1 MAQRRRPVF
10 PLGLGAVLM
19 ITTSQAALAFT
30 ECASRGGVVTTLST
44 SADAAQS
51 IQNFNASQ
59 FVCVVVTSGTN
70 LTLTGD
76 GSGPVN
82 VLSAGGVEFVLESGA
97 TVAGTTGSEGVG
109 LFSYNAASPVFVQ
122 VDGDISGQFGGLNS
136 GSGHNGE
143 DRYTINGR
151 VTSSSGE
158 SDFDLYVYG
167 ARIDQIP
174 DSANEEEVS
183 AFAGTSDITVGQT
196 GEVRGRGVGLYLN
209 GGDYL
214 LPDSV
219 ARQTAQ
225 FTVVNRG
232 TIGLLSDFD
241 GSAIWVSGSTADVTN
256 FGLIEG
262 GLTFAQR
269 NNVFSN
275 EATGTV
281 DLSDSFMNFAG
292 DGEVDNG
299 PFSPNYQ
306 APLWGNDVV
315 RNSGTMLAYGTTTIS
330 YLDRFEMNGG
340 VIRMDD
346 GQADSLFSAGDDSA
360 FFGAETTFVANG
372 GEVRMDVVLG
382 DDTSASDRLV
392 FWNVRL
398 EDTPTALRF
407 TNVGGTGGLTDRGIL
422 VVGVDGQSD
431 PGAFVLANEAPLE
444 VGAFVYDLTFYN
456 EVDDQ
461 NWYLTTTG
469 AVGPTATIYESA
481 PALVF
486 GAFGRMPT
494 LAQRV
499 GERQVGAGRD
509 GFWLRGWGESGT
521 ATPDSSTAGAAWD
534 FSGGGLQV
542 GYDRTMQDTGA
553 GRLVLGVT
561 AQIGQASAD
570 VTNAAG
576 AGTIEMDAAG
586 LGLTATWYHDSGF
599 YLDGQLSVNRVSAD
613 FATAAAGTLARGEE
627 GTLTSFSL
635 EAGRR
640 FAVGANAALVP
651 QAQLTFGR
659 LNGAD
664 FTDASGNAVDL
675 GSQSM
680 TTARLGLAWEYRNP
694 ETPGTTVYIIGN
706 LLRDLASETTVT
718 VDGTTLTAKNDRT
731 WAEIG
736 LGGTFALNATTT
748 AYAEGSYRTATD
760 GGDNDAFAL
769 TAGFR
774 KVW

>member
-10 PLGLGAVLM
+10 SLGLGAILM

-30 ECASRGGVVTTLST
+30 ECGSQGGVITSLST
-44 SADAAQS
+44 DLTNNAQEVKVVDGR
-51 IQNFNASQ
+51 
-59 FVCVVVTSGTN
+59 FVCVEVTSGTDLFTSVADESIA
-70 LTLTGD
+70 LTIF
-76 GSGPVN
+76 S
-82 VLSAGGVEFVLESGA
+82 SGGVEFV
-97 TVAGTTGSEGVG
+97 SEANSTITSEWTDGVLINNSDG
-109 LFSYNAASPVFVQ
+109 LNSFNPGPQDWTFTDGPTIVQ
-122 VDGDISGQFGGLNS
+122 VDGTISGQNRGLIS
-136 GSGHNGE
+136 ISSHSGE
-143 DRYTINGR
+143 DRFTINGT
-151 VTSSSGE
+151 VQGPSGLE
-158 SDFDLYVYG
+158 VQHLSD
-167 ARIDQIP
+167 
-174 DSANEEEVS
+174 E
-183 AFAGTSDITVGQT
+183 GTSTITIGAD
-196 GEVRGRGVGLYLN
+196 GRILSTDFFALTLIGPTIEESGPPPREGL
-209 GGDYL
+209 
-214 LPDSV
+214 
-219 ARQTAQ
+219 Q
-225 FTVVNRG
+225 FTVVNNG
-232 TIGLLSDFD
+232 I
-241 GSAIWVSGSTADVTN
+241 I
-256 FGLIEG
+256 
-262 GLTFAQR
+262 
-269 NNVFSN
+269 
-275 EATGTV
+275 EATGSNGLAFFAV
-281 DLSDSFMNFAG
+281 DTSAGITNAGRITGGLSTQGGSTTFDNLEGATWDIS
-292 DGEVDNG
+292 DGGGVWDNTN
-299 PFSPNYQ
+299 PFSPSGDNGSDLFRNNGTFLSY
-306 APLWGNDVV
+306 G
-315 RNSGTMLAYGTTTIS
+315 NSGFSG
-330 YLDRFEMNGG
+330 LDTFEMNGG
-340 VIRMDD
+340 VWRLDD
-346 GQADSLFSAGDDSA
+346 GTAGNTFYALDT
-360 FFGAETTFVANG
+360 GFVANG
-372 GEVRMDVVLG
+372 GEIWMEVVLG
-382 DDTSASDRLV
+382 GDDSVTDRLTFNTV
-392 FWNVRL
+392 GL
-398 EDTPTALRF
+398 GTAATGLRF
-407 TNVGGTGGLTDRGIL
+407 TNLGGLGGETDQGIL
-422 VVGVDGQSD
+422 VVELVNGSD
-431 PGAFVLANEAPLE
+431 AGAFYLANEAPLE
-444 VGAFVYDLTFYN
+444 VGAFVYELTYN
-456 EVDDQ
+456 DQ
-461 NWYLTTTG
+461 TPGFYLTTTG